1 MSPYNYITMHDTTH
15 TPTGGTDAPSR
26 TRESGL
32 ITVFR
37 AASCIILAAV
47 LVFETSCLHKSPIRR
62 ETLHRD
68 MDRISSSLE
77 RNAGNLAALKDRRFG
92 ATGYVYAFDRDGIVT
107 YHPQSALAGMSFEGN
122 PAVRR
127 MLEMK
132 SGCLV
137 QHLEGRDRMMVFRPA
152 GNGGIVCLTIALDEV
167 EGGATGCVELK

>member
-1 MSPYNYITMHDTTH
+1 
-15 TPTGGTDAPSR
+15 
-26 TRESGL
+26 
-32 ITVFR
+32 VFR
-37 AASCIILAAV
+37 AAPCIVLAAV

-68 MDRISSSLE
+68 MDVISSSLE
-77 RNAGNLAALKDRRFG
+77 RNSGNLAALKGRRFG
-92 ATGYVYAFDRDGIVT
+92 TTGYVYTFDSDGIVI

-127 MLEMK
+127 MLELK

-167 EGGATGCVELK
+167 EDGGTGCVELK